1 MNDLNKLNEAIQF
14 FEEKIK
20 SQGMIT
26 DARDEDHLKRLKE
39 LRDELVVLGNIYI
52 I

>member
-1 MNDLNKLNEAIQF
+1 MMNDLNKLNEAIQF

-20 SQGMIT
+20 AQGMIT

-39 LRDELVVLGNIYI
+39 LKKELLTQ
-52 I
+52 

>member
-1 MNDLNKLNEAIQF
+1 MMNDLNKLNEAIQF

-39 LRDELVVLGNIYI
+39 LREELLTQ
-52 I
+52 

>member
-1 MNDLNKLNEAIQF
+1 MMNDLIKLNEAITF

-26 DARDEDHLKRLKE
+26 DARDEQHLKRLKE
-39 LRDELVVLGNIYI
+39 LREELLAQ
-52 I
+52 